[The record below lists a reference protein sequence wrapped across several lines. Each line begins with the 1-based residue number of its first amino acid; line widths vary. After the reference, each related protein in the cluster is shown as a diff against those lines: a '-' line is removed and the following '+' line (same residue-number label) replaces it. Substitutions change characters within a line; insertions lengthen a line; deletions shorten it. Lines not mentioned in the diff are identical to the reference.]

1 MIIIPFIISWC
12 RFRSKMTS
20 AGFMIAG
27 EDHAISPVML
37 GDAKLAADFADL
49 MLKEGIYVIGK

>member
-1 MIIIPFIISWC
+1 
-12 RFRSKMTS
+12 MTS

-49 MLKEGIYVIGK
+49 MLKEGIYVIGKENQRMHQALYD